1 MTVQA
6 AVQLPATVT
15 PVTTAETIVL
25 TLPFTGQG
33 TAREGN
39 LITGVIN
46 YTQGTAGTAVT
57 VRVRAGA
64 TVTGTLIGVADV
76 HTVAAAALAQ
86 IPFAALDLATFPAG
100 NQYVVT
106 VQATSASGNPSVTDG
121 VAFLDVIS
129 PSE

>member
-64 TVTGTLIGVADV
+64 TVTGTLIGAADV

>member
-15 PVTTAETIVL
+15 PVTTAETIAL
-25 TLPFTGQG
+25 TLPFTGQA

-39 LITGVIN
+39 LITGFIN

-57 VRVRAGA
+57 IRVRAGA

-76 HTVAAAALAQ
+76 NTLAAAATAN
-86 IPFAALDLATFPAG
+86 IEFGALDLATFPAG

-106 VQATSASGNPSVTDG
+106 VQATAATGNPVVNDG

-129 PSE
+129 PAN

>member
-25 TLPFTGQG
+25 TLPFTGQA

-39 LITGVIN
+39 LITGFIN

-64 TVTGTLIGVADV
+64 TVTGTLIGAADV